1 METLHYTYQL
11 ADHAHGMTFCG
22 ITITTDHTATRHAKQ
37 GPWVTCPLCELRRT
51 LIDAGLE
58 PQQRSLTPARW
69 IQPTL
74 EGAAQWA

>member
-22 ITITTDHTATRHAKQ
+22 ITITTDHTATRQAKQ
-37 GPWVTCPLCELRRT
+37 GAWATCPLCELRRT

-58 PQQRSLTPARW
+58 PGPRQPPSGHWT
-69 IQPTL
+69 QPTL
-74 EGAAQWA
+74 EGADRWA